1 MIEKYKQKLQT
12 LVAIADANLRH
23 KTMMEIAEGFELTF
37 DEVENDF
44 TNIWS
49 EELDRRVKII
59 EQEGLDF
66 AVKSLKK
73 EQIDRWLRSFIADKK
88 ERDNLIQSKLF
99 KDEPVKVYTLK
110 DLFGMRKS
118 RNSKYFVTGLFQSG
132 LYLVVAQAKSGK
144 SLLGYDM
151 SNSLCRGLPFL
162 KRKTVRTNVLI
173 VQNEEELSST
183 GRKIENNG
191 LQELQRENPEE
202 YQQLI
207 ESHRLIVTKG
217 LDINVDLQKILNI
230 IDEYSIGALIVD
242 SFRASIGKGG
252 LTEYDIG
259 AASAL
264 YQLQS
269 AVHERSMLCVVIHH
283 ANKSDN
289 NSGKTAAFNGVG
301 GHNALTGAN
310 DGVIKLSLNPEKR
323 VDGKETIDIN
333 FFPRNDNPCK
343 FNVLYSEGEAC
354 KWGFEVLDESTLSD
368 AMVANICSILMSLD
382 ELYRDWI
389 ATPEEERPEIVG
401 GKTIDQIALDT
412 GIERA
417 LLVKILNYMEQNE
430 ALGRYSQ
437 SRKWVYHIPAEGSEL
452 YYLLEEAERKS
463 TEAKRMEELL
473 QTVYQDILACKT
485 IEEYDE
491 YRFGLDDEIRELARK
506 KMPEE
511 CVQHISR
518 LRKPPKF
525 EVGDYVTFTNTQDNT
540 GYEVLDIVFKGIGS
554 NSGDHRWLYKLK
566 GMEDTV
572 QYFEIEKIAKPDVT
586 TSTPVGVEVV
596 KEEDIE
602 F

>member
-1 MIEKYKQKLQT
+1 MSEKYKQKLQT
-12 LVAIADANLRH
+12 LLAVADANLRH
-23 KTMMEIAEGFELTF
+23 KSMMEIAEGFELTF

-44 TNIWS
+44 TQVWS

-59 EQEGLDF
+59 EEKDLDN
-66 AVKSLKK
+66 AVRAMKK

-99 KDEPVKVYTLK
+99 KDEPVKIYTLK

-118 RNSKYFVTGLFQSG
+118 RQSKYFVTGLFQSG

-144 SLLGYDM
+144 SLLGYDL

-191 LQELQRENPEE
+191 LQELQKENPEE
-202 YQQLI
+202 YNALI

-217 LDINVDLQKILNI
+217 LDINIDRQKIITI
-230 IDEYSIGALIVD
+230 IDDYNIGALVVD

-269 AVHERSMLCVVIHH
+269 AVHERGMLCVVIHH

-289 NSGKTAAFNGVG
+289 NTGKTAAFNGVG

-310 DGVIKLSLNPEKR
+310 DGVIKLALNPDKR

-333 FFPRNDNPCK
+333 FFPRNDNPCR

-368 AMVANICSILMSLD
+368 AMVANIVSILMELD
-382 ELYRDWI
+382 GLYRDWLGM
-389 ATPEEERPEIVG
+389 PDEERPQLVF
-401 GKTIDQIALDT
+401 GKSTDKLVHDT
-412 GIERA
+412 GIDKP
-417 LLVKILNYMEQNE
+417 LLIKILNYMEQNE
-430 ALGRYSQ
+430 ALGRYAQ
-437 SRKWVYHIPAEGSEL
+437 GRKWIYHIPAQGSEM
-452 YYLLEEAERKS
+452 YYLLEEAERKA
-463 TEAKRMEELL
+463 EDAKKMEEAVQKLYS
-473 QTVYQDILACKT
+473 TILECKT
-485 IEEYDE
+485 AEEYDDF
-491 YRFGLDDEIRELARK
+491 RFALDDDIREMLRK
-506 KMPEE
+506 NAPEN
-511 CVQHISR
+511 VVIHITR
-518 LRKPPKF
+518 LRKPPLF
-525 EVGDYVTFTNTQDNT
+525 AVGDMVKFATGSDNLE
-540 GYEVLDIVFKGIGS
+540 YEIVEIVFKGVKS
-554 NSGDHRWLYKLK
+554 SQDAHRWMYRLK
-566 GMEDTV
+566 GTDKIVES
-572 QYFEIEKIAKPDVT
+572 YEIVKSEK
-586 TSTPVGVEVV
+586 EVV
-596 KEEDIE
+596 EETELLDETME